1 MMMMMMR
8 DNLVYLV
15 CAALHHPS
23 DGSRLHLQETH
34 QVLFL
39 IMMRGWIC
47 YLQRHPLF
55 KTWQE
60 CKIALKSQYFDLS
73 NPGQCDGQVQVEGG
87 RGSQSSC
94 ALGRVND

>member
-1 MMMMMMR
+1 MMMMMR

-39 IMMRGWIC
+39 IMMRH
-47 YLQRHPLF
+47 QRL
-55 KTWQE
+55 
-60 CKIALKSQYFDLS
+60 
-73 NPGQCDGQVQVEGG
+73 VV
-87 RGSQSSC
+87 
-94 ALGRVND
+94 